1 MPIFAYRV
9 RLPSGE
15 ETRGTIEAQ
24 DQNAAVNK
32 LRQQKA
38 IVQEINVIHKSQ
50 LNAIIEKLKKFNPL
64 RPTVKSKDLVLFS
77 RQLSTLVSAGVPIVQ
92 GLTILMDQIENPAFK
107 KVVVGIADDIKAG
120 ISIADAMRKQKEA
133 FSDLYVAMIKAGEVG
148 GILDVIL
155 ERLSTYLED
164 AEALKGKVKGALM
177 YPTIVAIIAASVTV
191 FLLVVVIPTFQEIF
205 SSFGA
210 DLPLPT
216 KILIGI
222 SNFLRFYIIF
232 LLIGIAAIIVGFLQY
247 YKTEKGKLK
256 MDDIFLKMPLF
267 GPLLRKVAVAKFTRT
282 LGTLVKSG
290 VPILQ
295 ALDTVAQTAGN
306 KIIERAILQA
316 KESIREGEKIADP
329 LKKSGVFPPMV
340 IQMIS
345 VGEETGNL
353 DTMLSKIADFYD
365 QEVDVA
371 VKGLTSMIE
380 PIVICVMGIVIGAI
394 VIAMFMP
401 MFSLGGLAG
410 SAG

>member
-38 IVQEINVIHKSQ
+38 IVQEINVMHKNQ
-50 LNAIIEKLKKFNPL
+50 LDAIIEKLKQFNPL

>member
-1 MPIFAYRV
+1 MPLFSYKAKNTAGATV
-9 RLPSGE
+9 N
-15 ETRGTIEAQ
+15 GTIDAP
-24 DQNAAVNK
+24 DQMTASNK
-32 LRQQKA
+32 LRAQRL
-38 IVQEINVIHKSQ
+38 ILLEITLAKKDP
-50 LNAIIEKLKKFNPL
+50 LEALKKLNPFK
-64 RPTVKSKDLVLFS
+64 PSVKAKDLVLFS

-92 GLTILMDQIENPAFK
+92 GLTILTEQIENPAFK
-107 KVVVGIADDIKAG
+107 TVVNNISEDIKAG
-120 ISIADAMRKQKEA
+120 ISIAEAMKKEPDA

-155 ERLSTYLED
+155 ERLSAYLEAAD
-164 AEALKGKVKGALM
+164 ALKGKVKGALM
-177 YPTIVAIIAASVTV
+177 YPSIVAFIAACVTV
-191 FLLVVVIPTFQEIF
+191 FLLVVVIPTFKEIF

-216 KILIGI
+216 KVLIAI
-222 SNFLRFYIIF
+222 SEFLQRYIIF
-232 LLIGIAAIIVGFLQY
+232 LIGGVIAAAVSVVKF
-247 YKTEKGKLK
+247 YKTEKGKFMIDEYSLK
-256 MDDIFLKMPLF
+256 VPMF
-267 GPLLRKVAVAKFTRT
+267 GEMLRKVAVAKFTRT

-306 KIIERAILQA
+306 KIVERAILTA
-316 KESIREGEKIADP
+316 KESIREGEKIAAP

-353 DTMLSKIADFYD
+353 DTMLTKIADFYD

-380 PIVICVMGIVIGAI
+380 PIVICVMGVVIGAI

-401 MFSLGGLAG
+401 MFSMGALAG
-410 SAG
+410 KVG